1 MISFRSFRFF
11 PISFQELNQPVLQ
24 ARREERQAIN
34 SVNRTN
40 SILANFRLDPAD
52 GASALEAGNP
62 IQAFLDCILRQVE
75 REREEG
81 ASGTEEEKGG
91 ESKMEE

>member
-1 MISFRSFRFF
+1 MLEENLRS
-11 PISFQELNQPVLQ
+11 PQV
-24 ARREERQAIN
+24 RQCLA
-34 SVNRTN
+34 SLTAALAEGDDFN